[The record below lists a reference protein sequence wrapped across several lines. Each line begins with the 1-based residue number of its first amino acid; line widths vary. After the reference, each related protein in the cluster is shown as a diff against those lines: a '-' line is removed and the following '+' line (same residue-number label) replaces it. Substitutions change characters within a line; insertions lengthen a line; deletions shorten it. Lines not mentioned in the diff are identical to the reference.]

1 MDSSTGSEMIG
12 HILYVCPINSAI
24 SYETQPVQEWAQDNS
39 SPWNM
44 YSVFFSMILPLLG
57 VGI

>member
-1 MDSSTGSEMIG
+1 MNMSTGGEMIG
-12 HILYVCPINSAI
+12 HILYVRPINSAI
-24 SYETQPVQEWAQDNS
+24 SYEAQPAQEWAQDNS

-57 VGI
+57 VST